1 MKVLFIGSTKR
12 GYLALKALAEA
23 GADIV
28 GVISLRQDEHETERC
43 EGPIAQLAAELGAPL
58 HETKWMNDRDYA
70 DLTRNHWQPD
80 IAFVVGCRLRL
91 PREIYTAPPAGTLAV
106 HDSCLP
112 HYRGFA
118 PLNWAILNG
127 ADHTGVTLFYVTDRI
142 DGGDIVADQRV
153 PIGPDD
159 TAAEVYERVCA
170 ATATLLRE
178 TYPPLA
184 AGRAP
189 RRPQDDAQAT
199 YTCPRVPAD
208 GLIDW
213 TAGTIQI
220 YNQVRALTRPY
231 PGAFTY
237 LGTQRLTVW
246 RAALVSP
253 TPRYVGRI
261 PGRVVAL
268 ERSRG
273 TVDVL
278 TGDGVL
284 RLHEVQTDGGDP
296 ERAAVVIRSIR
307 ATLGVRVPDLVE
319 HIADLERRLQDFAP
333 ESAFLS
339 GGRP

>member
-43 EGPIAQLAAELGAPL
+43 EGPFAQLAAELGAPL
-58 HETKWMNDRDYA
+58 HETKWMNDRDYV
-70 DLTRNHWQPD
+70 DLIRNHWQPD

-112 HYRGFA
+112 QYRGFA

-127 ADHTGVTLFYVTDRI
+127 ADHTGVTLFYVTDAI
-142 DGGDIVADQRV
+142 DGGNIVADERV

-178 TYPPLA
+178 AYPLLA

-189 RRPQDDAQAT
+189 RQSQDDAQAT

-213 TAGTIQI
+213 SAGTIPI

-246 RAALVSP
+246 RAVPVRSP
-253 TPRYVGRI
+253 PRYVGRI

-268 ERSRG
+268 ERSGG

-284 RLHEVQTDGGDP
+284 RLHEVQLAGGDP
-296 ERAAVVIRSIR
+296 EPAAAVIRSIR